1 MELVQLKYF
10 VTIADM
16 LSFTKAAEVLRVS
29 QPALSYQMR
38 QLETELGA
46 RLFDRGKRRIALTP
60 DGELFLP
67 LAQAVLFRAD
77 EAVRV
82 LREHL
87 GVEAGEVRL
96 GCNPSVATYLMP
108 RLLASFKGNF
118 PRVGVSLAE
127 LGDVELQRS
136 VLDGTVDFAIVTAMG
151 SAGTLDVT
159 PLAAE
164 ELLLALPPAHRLAS
178 RPSVSLR
185 ELAYEEFAIPA
196 DSFKIGAEFIDA
208 CRGVGFEPR
217 VAYRTFSFES
227 AKGFVRQSL
236 CAAVLPRMALGAGA
250 NEGIAILQIEDGL
263 TRQLN
268 LIRAK
273 NRSLTGVARA
283 LMAHVQDGVSTM
295 LEDSAD
301 LRRPETPVPTPVIS
315 SVEA

>member
-1 MELVQLKYF
+1 MELTQLKYF

-16 LSFTKAAEVLRVS
+16 LSFTKAADVLRVS
-29 QPALSYQMR
+29 QPALSYQVR
-38 QLETELGA
+38 QLEAELGT

-77 EAVRV
+77 EATRV

-108 RLLASFKGNF
+108 RLLASFKRNF
-118 PRVGVSLAE
+118 PRVRVSLSE

-136 VLDGTVDFAIVTAMG
+136 VVDGTVDFAIVTAMG
-151 SAGTLDVT
+151 SSGTLDVT

-164 ELLLALPPAHRLAS
+164 ELLLALPPAHRFAS
-178 RPSVSLR
+178 RPIISLR
-185 ELAYEEFAIPA
+185 ELAYEEFVVPA
-196 DSFKIGAEFIDA
+196 DSFKIGVEFIEA
-208 CRGVGFEPR
+208 CRGAGFEPR
-217 VAYRTFSFES
+217 IAYQTFSFES
-227 AKGFVRQSL
+227 AKGFVRQGL
-236 CAAVLPRMALGAGA
+236 CVAVLPRMALGTGT
-250 NEGIAILQIEDGL
+250 NEGIAILQMEDRL

-268 LIRAK
+268 LIRGR

-283 LMAHVQDGVSTM
+283 LMAHVQSGVSAM
-295 LEDSAD
+295 LEDTAEFQP
-301 LRRPETPVPTPVIS
+301 PESPLPKPTIT